1 MESRIQKRICDQ
13 RSEKA
18 DSNLSFMR
26 QQCKQDGQIKDRDIW
41 TYRLMFPS
49 SCSVSSDIWTPVMWR
64 LGRKLNLIFGF
75 VYFCLFVMWM
85 HICGSLPSLFIDQP
99 LEQARGASHGN
110 PCECIDVIWKDLVC
124 LIWCCPSC
132 SHRLCTS
139 LFILIFCFGSLLIL
153 SPCSLPYLVLAPF
166 PQLCSPCS
174 WLPDFPTLPGLWTRL
189 LSTLPRPTFLQ
200 DWPMCPKRCSL
211 LPRGGGCFM
220 CYVNKDCQISA
231 SCLPNTIQWQWHCTH
246 SFPAATVLK
255 KQQGR
260 VSQCQLPAITLIQ
273 TGMDWQ

>member
-1 MESRIQKRICDQ
+1 
-13 RSEKA
+13 
-18 DSNLSFMR
+18 
-26 QQCKQDGQIKDRDIW
+26 
-41 TYRLMFPS
+41 MFPS

-153 SPCSLPYLVLAPF
+153 SPCYVALSCSSPFSTAVFSLLLTPWLSHTSRPVNTTAVHTAKANISTGLTHVSKKMLAAAKGGRLFYVLC
-166 PQLCSPCS
+166 QQG
-174 WLPDFPTLPGLWTRL
+174 LPD
-189 LSTLPRPTFLQ
+189 
-200 DWPMCPKRCSL
+200 
-211 LPRGGGCFM
+211 
-220 CYVNKDCQISA
+220 
-231 SCLPNTIQWQWHCTH
+231 
-246 SFPAATVLK
+246 
-255 KQQGR
+255 
-260 VSQCQLPAITLIQ
+260 QCQLSSKHHPVAVALYPQLPCGNCTEKTTRTGVAVPASCHHINT
-273 TGMDWQ
+273 DWHGLTVWPHPHTYLKVGVGVWA

>member
-1 MESRIQKRICDQ
+1 
-13 RSEKA
+13 
-18 DSNLSFMR
+18 
-26 QQCKQDGQIKDRDIW
+26 
-41 TYRLMFPS
+41 MFPS

-132 SHRLCTS
+132 SHCLCTS

-153 SPCSLPYLVLAPF
+153 SPCYVALSCSSPFSTAVSSLLLTPWLSHTSRPVNMTAVHTAKANISTGLTHVAKKMLAAAKGGRLFYVLCQQGLPDQYQLSSKHHPVAVALY
-166 PQLCSPCS
+166 PQLPCGN
-174 WLPDFPTLPGLWTRL
+174 FPVP
-189 LSTLPRPTFLQ
+189 
-200 DWPMCPKRCSL
+200 
-211 LPRGGGCFM
+211 
-220 CYVNKDCQISA
+220 
-231 SCLPNTIQWQWHCTH
+231 
-246 SFPAATVLK
+246 TVLK
-255 KQQGR
+255 KQHGR

>member
-1 MESRIQKRICDQ
+1 
-13 RSEKA
+13 
-18 DSNLSFMR
+18 
-26 QQCKQDGQIKDRDIW
+26 
-41 TYRLMFPS
+41 MFPS

-64 LGRKLNLIFGF
+64 LGRKLNVIFAF
-75 VYFCLFVMWM
+75 VYFRLFVMWM

-110 PCECIDVIWKDLVC
+110 PCECIDVIRKDLVC

-153 SPCSLPYLVLAPF
+153 SPCYVALSCSSPF
-166 PQLCSPCS
+166 
-174 WLPDFPTLPGLWTRL
+174 
-189 LSTLPRPTFLQ
+189 STAVS
-200 DWPMCPKRCSL
+200 SL
-211 LPRGGGCFM
+211 LLTPWLSHTSRPVNMTAVHTAKANISTGLTHVAKKMLAAAKGGGCSM

-246 SFPAATVLK
+246 SFPVAT
-255 KQQGR
+255 
-260 VSQCQLPAITLIQ
+260 SQCQLYWKNN
-273 TGMDWQ
+273 MDGCRSASFLPSH